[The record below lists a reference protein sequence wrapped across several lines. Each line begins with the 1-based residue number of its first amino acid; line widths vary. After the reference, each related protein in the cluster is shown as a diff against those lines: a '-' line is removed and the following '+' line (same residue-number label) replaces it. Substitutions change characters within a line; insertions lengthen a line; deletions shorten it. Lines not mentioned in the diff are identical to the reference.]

1 MNKHFTQITTED
13 DLKIG
18 DKIIIDDESLIIVML
33 HKIFIL
39 RYNQKNNGYH
49 DIIDIEHVINTKG
62 LYAPYVLKR
71 CILTV
76 LMNKDNVLEDLL
88 IKTLKEIED
97 DKINAL
103 SKS

>member
-39 RYNQKNNGYH
+39 RYKFILFNKNKIKNNFKL
-49 DIIDIEHVINTKG
+49 IVINI
-62 LYAPYVLKR
+62 VF
-71 CILTV
+71 
-76 LMNKDNVLEDLL
+76 
-88 IKTLKEIED
+88 
-97 DKINAL
+97 
-103 SKS
+103 